1 MREHLP
7 QAPGALPP
15 PSTGARTAARRLKLP
30 LRLVLPCI
38 ILGVLIA
45 GFVISIVVSHV
56 SAGVIA
62 RGHLVMALGLAGL
75 TRSAPR
81 AGIRRPVPGAR
92 PAAPPATPTPR
103 SGRSAAR
110 LARLLREQEVESS
123 NLSAPT
129 TPFPDR
135 VRHLP
140 GRRPGTLRLA
150 ATVLLVAM
158 WSLAA
163 AAQEVPRYTVR
174 KGDSLSLISKRLG
187 VSVARLKGANGLSSD
202 VIHVGQQLSVPEAF
216 KGIKPANVRWSRPVA
231 KVGRTIRPFGNYQQ
245 GKLVLPSSGRDISCQ
260 PGTRVLAP
268 AHGVVRHAGV
278 MEGVGT
284 VVIIEHG
291 GGWTSVLAPLEAT
304 TLEARPGQVVLGGD
318 LLALLAAPAAAAEE
332 PYLHVELRKNNK
344 AVAPDR
350 LLR

>member
-1 MREHLP
+1 MRE
-7 QAPGALPP
+7 
-15 PSTGARTAARRLKLP
+15 LKLP
-30 LRLVLPCI
+30 LRLALPCI

-45 GFVISIVVSHV
+45 GIVISTVVSHA
-56 SAGVIA
+56 SAGAIP
-62 RGHLVMALGLAGL
+62 GGLPVMALGFAGL
-75 TRSAPR
+75 AISALR

-129 TPFPDR
+129 TLFSGR
-135 VRHLP
+135 Y
-140 GRRPGTLRLA
+140 RRPRGRLHGVRA
-150 ATVLLVAM
+150 AVALALVAA
-158 WSLAA
+158 WTLAA

-216 KGIKPANVRWSRPVA
+216 KGVKPTNVRWSRPVA

-291 GGWTSVLAPLEAT
+291 GGWTSVLAPLEAA

-332 PYLHVELRKNNK
+332 PYLHVELRKDNK

-350 LLR
+350 LLK